1 MGNKIKRFMLCLL
14 AVSMIAVS
22 GNTLA
27 DNEETNETPAAEAA
41 GDESEAGDAAEAR
54 SKAKETEEK
63 IKAEYA
69 DIVEYLTKLGS
80 ADGID
85 IYSKPKDID
94 DLIWE
99 ANGGKPEKKSDY
111 TEEQEALADK
121 IDDIKKLG
129 DYVAVDP
136 ETETALASFDGGSK
150 CGEGK
155 IFVSDAERFI
165 LYTDEAETKPIR
177 IVRLIS
183 SIDNPYVFSSMDGKK
198 LEYMDKTLKKVKEVY
213 TEGTAKDSSD
223 EGRKIYFDE
232 TGDSFIWL
240 SLDGTQVIGTY
251 RKCAEN
257 DSYIMLVDDRL
268 GNIGIKNKSTDYIW
282 WSSPLGASRDK
293 IATPLLSNELRSSSI
308 LRYGVPEKRSNNNVL
323 RSGTE
328 DCEITVSDINGGVRV
343 TYSYAKAGFKYPVEY
358 TLEADHLKA
367 SLKVSEIEETAAAN
381 IATEITLMGSF
392 GAASDQEDGYFVIP
406 DGSGALVRFNN
417 NKTTV
422 TNAYAQSV
430 YGSDVTAV
438 PTNRGTVSEQIY
450 LPVYGIVKDDN
461 ALMVV
466 ASKGDSNAYL
476 SARVSGQSNSSYNL
490 CAFTF
495 VLRGT
500 DTFYMSG
507 SINDKLTVFE
517 SGNIKSDDIELRCY
531 PISKD
536 GADYVDVAECYRNY
550 LMREEGVTVKTTAGE
565 APMYVDLYG
574 GTQKKKP
581 ILGIPVTMKQ
591 PVTRYDEAVDILT
604 ELKNYGA
611 EDIVVSYNNWTND
624 GINSKVD
631 TGAKPSGKLGGK
643 SGFNKLTSFID
654 ENGFELYPVSDNRNY
669 YSGNGYSSF
678 SDTCVRI
685 SGSYSRIVSYD
696 RAYGIPDGFKK
707 NMSLLS
713 PSFFGE
719 VYGEVAKNYSDR
731 GLTGVSVGNITTS
744 LYGDYG
750 KKNISRYTAM
760 TMAEE
765 SFGRLNSGLS
775 NGILADCANAYALP
789 YVSHITNVPM
799 SSSRFDIFN
808 EDIPFYQLV
817 MHGIVPY
824 STTAVNADADSETLL
839 LMAAATG
846 SYLSYDM
853 IYEETSTLKDTEY
866 DVLYY
871 ANYRNWA
878 ETAAAEYDLLKPI
891 YEDTADSTIT
901 GYTVENSGDL
911 VTTEYSNGTVV
922 QVDFAARTIEFN
934 GRLIELDSAE
944 KGGIRF

>member
-1 MGNKIKRFMLCLL
+1 
-14 AVSMIAVS
+14 MIAVS
-22 GNTLA
+22 GTTLA
-27 DNEETNETPAAEAA
+27 DNEDAAETPAAETA
-41 GDESEAGDAAEAR
+41 GDEAASGEETTK
-54 SKAKETEEK
+54 SKVKETEEK
-63 IKAEYA
+63 VRAEYA
-69 DIVEYLTKLGS
+69 DITEYLTKLGS
-80 ADGID
+80 ADGVD
-85 IYSKPKDID
+85 VYAKPKDID
-94 DLIWE
+94 DIIWA

-111 TEEQEALADK
+111 TEEQEALADR

-136 ETETALASFDGGSK
+136 ATETALASFDGGSK
-150 CGEGK
+150 CDEGK
-155 IFVSDAERFI
+155 IFVSDAERYI
-165 LYTDEAETKPIR
+165 LYTDENETKPIR
-177 IVRLIS
+177 IMKLIS

-198 LEYMDKTLKKVKEVY
+198 LEYMDENLKKIKAVY
-213 TEGTAKDSSD
+213 TEGTAQDSSE
-223 EGRKIYFDE
+223 EGKLVYRDE

-240 SLDGTQVIGTY
+240 SADGTQVIGTY

-257 DSYIMLVDDRL
+257 DGYVMLVDDRL
-268 GNIGIKNKSTDYIW
+268 GNIGLKNKSTDYIW

-293 IATPLLSNELRSSSI
+293 IATPLLTDELRSSGI

-323 RSGTE
+323 RSGTD
-328 DCEITVSDINGGVRV
+328 DCKITVSDANGGVRI
-343 TYSYAKAGFKYPVEY
+343 TYNYEKAGFKYPVEY
-358 TLEADHLKA
+358 TLESDHLKA
-367 SLKVSEIEETAAAN
+367 SLKVSEIEEINSAN
-381 IATEITLMGSF
+381 IATEVTIMGSF
-392 GAASDQEDGYFVIP
+392 GAASDQEEGYFVIP

-422 TNAYAQSV
+422 ANAYAQSV
-430 YGSDVTAV
+430 YGNDVTAV
-438 PTNRGTVSEQIY
+438 PTSKGAVSEQIY
-450 LPVYGIVKDDN
+450 LPVYGIVKEDN

-490 CAFTF
+490 CGFTF

-507 SINDKLTVFE
+507 NSNDKLTVFE
-517 SGNIKSDDIELRCY
+517 SGGIKSDDIELRYY
-531 PISKD
+531 PISKED
-536 GADYVDVAECYRNY
+536 ADYVDIAESYRNY
-550 LMREEGVTVKTTAGE
+550 LMKEEGLTSKTTAGE
-565 APMYVDLYG
+565 ALMYVDLYG

-581 ILGIPVTMKQ
+581 VLGIPVTMKQ
-591 PVTRYDEAVDILT
+591 PITKYDEAVEMLT

-631 TGAKPSGKLGGK
+631 TDAKPSGKLGGK
-643 SGFNKLTSFID
+643 SEFEKLTSFID
-654 ENGFELYPVSDNRNY
+654 QNGFQLYPVSDNRDF
-669 YSGNGYSSF
+669 YSGNGYGSF

-713 PSFFGE
+713 PSYFGE
-719 VYGEVAKNYSDR
+719 VYGEVAENYADR
-731 GLTGVSVGNITTS
+731 GLTGVSIGNITTS

-765 SFGRLNSGLS
+765 SFGTLTGGLS

-789 YVSHITNVPM
+789 YVNHITNVPL

-846 SYLSYDM
+846 SQL
-853 IYEETSTLKDTEY
+853 
-866 DVLYY
+866 
-871 ANYRNWA
+871 R
-878 ETAAAEYDLLKPI
+878 YDLRRDQYP
-891 YEDTADSTIT
+891 E
-901 GYTVENSGDL
+901 
-911 VTTEYSNGTVV
+911 
-922 QVDFAARTIEFN
+922 RH
-934 GRLIELDSAE
+934 
-944 KGGIRF
+944 GIRYAVLRKLCKLGGDGCCGV